1 MSEGASSLFVEDPA
15 LISLAVAIIA
25 IPFITGV
32 ILTFLRGFELRKGK
46 DFRYNENLTGAI
58 GAGSLAMSWVL
69 SIIVAVQYFGKY
81 VTLGE
86 HAVIQK
92 VQSETA
98 FLPMKDTAFNW
109 GILLDPLSVIFLVV
123 LTTIATAIHFYATNY
138 MHADEAYTR
147 FFGAM
152 NLFTGSMLGF
162 VLASNLF
169 IAFIYWE
176 LLGFTSY
183 LLIGYFWP
191 KAAAAHAGRK
201 AFMYNKVGDV
211 SFIFAMGFIYAKA
224 HTFNFLALADMLKTG
239 SNPEVT
245 MSTMALPALFL
256 FGAAVAKS
264 AQVPLLGWLPEAMEG
279 PTPVS
284 ALLHSSTMVKAGL
297 LLIARGFFTF
307 FFVEGHEVI
316 WAKSVSIISGTG
328 AFAEFL
334 TPANII
340 TWVGTFTALAG
351 ALLALTAT
359 DIKRVL
365 AFSTISQLGYI
376 GLAIGS
382 GGLTAGFYHII
393 SHATFKSLLFLGAG
407 AVIHSVHS
415 QEMPNMGGLKDKMP
429 WTYRTML
436 VGLLGLMGA
445 PLMSGF
451 WSKDAVLLAVSES
464 PVVVGAGFL
473 YGVAVFTAGIT
484 AFYSIKLLILTFFGE
499 PRYDKDHVEP
509 GPTGNRMKW
518 TLIFLGALVVIESI
532 WFTIGTLFD
541 SKGTTGIL
549 NFEVALGT
557 MLGVHGG
564 EFNPVFAIPSTV
576 AVILGA
582 GLAYMIYHKKTPFFA
597 ALPSATPIE
606 SIAKVVRNR
615 FYMDAALYN
624 FSEGPVM
631 WVGEKFKYVDQIVI
645 DEFLIDTVVT
655 EKLAHGGA
663 MVSDWSDIHVVDGT
677 VKWVSDVISRMAGKL
692 RGLQTGLVSYYARYM
707 VLGLVIIL
715 SYFALVNYGVIE
727 F

>member
-15 LISLAVAIIA
+15 LISLSVAIIA

-58 GAGSLAMSWVL
+58 GAGSLGMSWVL
-69 SIIVAVQYFGKY
+69 SIVVAIQYFGKY

-92 VQSETA
+92 VQGETA
-98 FLPMKDTAFNW
+98 FLPMVDTAFNW

-224 HTFNFLALADMLKTG
+224 HTFNFLELAEMLKTG
-239 SNPEVT
+239 SNPEIS
-245 MSTMALPALFL
+245 MATMALPALFL
-256 FGAAVAKS
+256 FGAAIAKS
-264 AQVPLLGWLPEAMEG
+264 SQIPLLGWLPEAMEG

-307 FFVEGHEVI
+307 F
-316 WAKSVSIISGTG
+316 SVNEKLNVVWESASITGGTG

-340 TWVGTFTALAG
+340 TWVATFTALAG
-351 ALLALTAT
+351 ALMALTAT

-415 QEMPNMGGLKDKMP
+415 QDMTNMGGLKDKMP

-436 VGLLGLMGA
+436 VGLLGLMGV

-451 WSKDAVLLAVSES
+451 WSKDAVLLAIHDSQ
-464 PVVVGAGFL
+464 VVVGNTFL
-473 YGVAVFTAGIT
+473 YWIAVFTAGIT
-484 AFYSIKLLILTFFGE
+484 AFYSTKLLVLTFFGE

-509 GPTGNRMKW
+509 GPTGNRMKYV
-518 TLIFLGALVVIESI
+518 LIFLGALVVIESL
-532 WFTIGTLFD
+532 WFSIGTIFD
-541 SKGTTGIL
+541 LKGNL
-549 NFEVALGT
+549 DFEYVLGSV
-557 MLGVHGG
+557 LGVHPEGHF
-564 EFNPVFAIPSTV
+564 EFIFAIPSTL
-576 AVILGA
+576 AVLLGA
-582 GLAYMIYHKKTPFFA
+582 GFAYLVYYKKTPAFA
-597 ALPSATPIE
+597 DLPSSTPIE
-606 SIAKVVRNR
+606 SVAKVVRNR
-615 FYMDAALYN
+615 FYMDAALYGIAD
-624 FSEGPVM
+624 GPVM
-631 WVGEKFKYVDQIVI
+631 WVGEKFKYVDQVVI
-645 DEFLIDTVVT
+645 DEFIIDTVVT
-655 EKLAHGGA
+655 EKLALGGA
-663 MVSDWSDIHVVDGT
+663 LLSDWSDVHVVDGT
-677 VKWVSDVISRMAGKL
+677 VKWISDVVSRVAGKL

-715 SYFALVNYGVIE
+715 SYFALVNYGIIE